1 MIAVIYVTL
10 CAFAIVQM
18 KLCNPANSLSLIRVS
33 LLCGNKIKRN
43 DSIDK
48 SKTEYSPALIQY
60 G

>member
-48 SKTEYSPALIQY
+48 SKTEYSPAFIQY